1 MRSLTGIPLIC
12 LLLSQGTII
21 ISYLIS
27 IQFDRPKVE
36 TCNPFLQGCL
46 NITDAGIY
54 GLEGFVFRGG
64 MIAACAFFIVWW
76 LMNHDFSLGLPKWF
90 NRLKTAMGILG
101 SILLIGS
108 TAVLIPP
115 RSAIP
120 WDEHIFF
127 ATFFFLIT
135 FVAQA
140 LDLAGHYLFRAEKQV
155 LTVPLK
161 IKWICVLMQGIMI
174 ASVFVLRELDTG
186 DWIGNAIEW
195 WLALLI
201 GIYYASN
208 HGEWKRKL
216 RISQ

>member
-1 MRSLTGIPLIC
+1 MRSLTSIPLIC
-12 LLLSQGTII
+12 LILSQGTII
-21 ISYLIS
+21 VSYLIS

-54 GLEGFVFRGG
+54 GLEGFIFRGG

-76 LMNHDFSLGLPKWF
+76 LMNHDFSAQLPKWF
-90 NRLKTAMGILG
+90 NRMKTTTGIVG
-101 SILLIGS
+101 SMLLIGS

-127 ATFFFLIT
+127 ATFFFLVT
-135 FVAQA
+135 FLAQA
-140 LDLAGHYLFRAEKQV
+140 MDLAGYYVFDQSKVKRTTAMR
-155 LTVPLK
+155 
-161 IKWICVLMQGIMI
+161 IKWICVVTQALMI
-174 ASVFVLRELDTG
+174 ATVFILRELDTG

-195 WLALLI
+195 WLALMI
-201 GIYYASN
+201 GIYYAST
-208 HGEWKRKL
+208 HKEWKRKL
-216 RISQ
+216 ITT

>member
-1 MRSLTGIPLIC
+1 MRSLTSIPLIC
-12 LLLSQGTII
+12 LILSQGTII
-21 ISYLIS
+21 VSYLIS

-54 GLEGFVFRGG
+54 GLEGFIFRGG

-76 LMNHDFSLGLPKWF
+76 LMNHDFSLALPRWF
-90 NRLKTAMGILG
+90 RRLKTTTGIVG
-101 SILLIGS
+101 SILLISS

-120 WDEHIFF
+120 WDAHIYF
-127 ATFFFLIT
+127 ATFFFIVT

-140 LDLAGHYLFRAEKQV
+140 FDLAGYYLFEQKSPA
-155 LTVPLK
+155 LTPHMK
-161 IKWICVLMQGIMI
+161 IKWVCIVTQAIMI
-174 ASVFVLRELDTG
+174 ATVFVLRELNTG

-201 GIYYASN
+201 GLYYASSHN
-208 HGEWKRKL
+208 EWKRKL
-216 RISQ
+216 ATTE